1 MTKRTRKTIFKK
13 IFKLLKQANLK
24 IKKAIKKIIR
34 IASAKIAKIKASEE
48 IENKKV
54 AIRKVTKWVRV

>member
-34 IASAKIAKIKASEE
+34 IASAKIAKIKANEE

>member
-54 AIRKVTKWVRV
+54 AIRKVTKWVRI